1 MKTINETYPQIKVGT
16 ILTSKEQ
23 IKYKVTHIFDH
34 TIQVTTN
41 NNNPYSF
48 NTTDIKQM
56 KLKIYE

>member
-16 ILTSKEQ
+16 ILISKEQ
-23 IKYKVTHIFDH
+23 IKYKVTHTFNYI
-34 TIQVTTN
+34 IQVTTN
-41 NNNPYSF
+41 NNNLYLF

>member
-1 MKTINETYPQIKVGT
+1 MKTINETYTQIKVEA
-16 ILTSKEQ
+16 ILMSKEQ
-23 IKYKVTHIFDH
+23 IKYKVTHIFDY

-41 NNNPYSF
+41 NNNPYLF

>member
-16 ILTSKEQ
+16 ILKTQKQ
-23 IKYKVTHIFDH
+23 LKYKVTHTLDY
-34 TIQVTTN
+34 TIQVITN